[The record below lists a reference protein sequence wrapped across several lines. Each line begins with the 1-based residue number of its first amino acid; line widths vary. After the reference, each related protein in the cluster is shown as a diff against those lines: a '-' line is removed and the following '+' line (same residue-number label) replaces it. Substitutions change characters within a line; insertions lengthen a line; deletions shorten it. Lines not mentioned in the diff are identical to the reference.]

1 MNKIWKTTKTAAAYT
16 AGAGIICA
24 FFVLLGLAL
33 FVEIGRIRGQRADTI
48 AADAAVC
55 ATDWECEQCGAACEN
70 PDYEEETF

>member
-1 MNKIWKTTKTAAAYT
+1 MNRFWKITKTAAAYT
-16 AGAGIICA
+16 TGAGIICA

-48 AADAAVC
+48 AAGAAVC